1 MLDGL
6 ARFRDKYNPISNAEQ
21 TDLEGYLSDTIYEV
35 QTYWLQGIKDKLPED
50 CLYTYMLNINQPMS
64 LFDII
69 IAVETIWCNLTRK
82 DIKDMLITDGR
93 FKEIGYNIWALQE
106 WEAYAEVETNFKN
119 TIAEVKTRFTRRNWH
134 IFYMY
139 KVAPRRYTY
148 EEIGDIYG
156 ITRERVRQI
165 TKQGIRKF
173 KHPSYTRKFD
183 YYRQLLFEELSRYKI
198 ILLDQLNTTYFDIF
212 KDHNPTEIINI
223 LNTIK
228 DDFIIVNEKY
238 ILRTGHFNL
247 IKAFLEQIIEQ
258 VPEGHIGEYHIM
270 DILRILDIDTDMGRH
285 MLIEII
291 QSNNKFFYNHKN
303 DIVYYTST
311 NITKADVAYIALK
324 EIGKPVHYT
333 EIGEKYMELTGDF
346 TNKRLVLSYLDRH
359 DGIVR
364 VFTGIYGLK
373 EWGCEEHTGLLELAI
388 EVLEENQK
396 IMHYM
401 DIYEYIQDRTMAKPS
416 SLISLIS
423 ADDRFIIPNSGY
435 VGLSKWLDDNR

>member
-1 MLDGL
+1 M
-6 ARFRDKYNPISNAEQ
+6 A
-21 TDLEGYLSDTIYEV
+21 T
-35 QTYWLQGIKDKLPED
+35 GIKDKLPED

-364 VFTGIYGLK
+364 VFTGIYGLRNGDVK
-373 EWGCEEHTGLLELAI
+373 
-388 EVLEENQK
+388 N
-396 IMHYM
+396 
-401 DIYEYIQDRTMAKPS
+401 IQGS
-416 SLISLIS
+416 W
-423 ADDRFIIPNSGY
+423 N
-435 VGLSKWLDDNR
+435 